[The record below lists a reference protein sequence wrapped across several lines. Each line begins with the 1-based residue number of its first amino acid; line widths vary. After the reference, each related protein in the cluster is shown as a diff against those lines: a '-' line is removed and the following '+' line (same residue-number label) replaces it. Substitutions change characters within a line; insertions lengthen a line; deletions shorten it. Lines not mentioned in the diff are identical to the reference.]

1 MPILMEKVCWGL
13 GEDAARL
20 LRIGCWALAA
30 GCCGLRVAGCV
41 RTCFVREMQ
50 DATGTGTGTGTVTLA
65 GLGLDIPPS
74 SFPLSL
80 AEGGWGGCGLLPIG
94 CGRLRPA
101 AQTATCGVPTAAALG
116 HRPGSEIAANRAAS
130 EMTSTFRHETG
141 SSASCRP
148 LTCGERECTSLYSR
162 LCTRR
167 IPRVTRPT
175 NALQFYA
182 ELKPSSPPAWGD
194 RCCAVDGCRQR

>member
-1 MPILMEKVCWGL
+1 MPTTQRALTCFSSSQRACDWPAIGSPELSAVRRCRLMPILMEKVCWGL

-74 SFPLSL
+74 SFPLLL
-80 AEGGWGGCGLLPIG
+80 AEGGWGRLPIG

-148 LTCGERECTSLYSR
+148 LTCGERECTS
-162 LCTRR
+162 
-167 IPRVTRPT
+167 PT
-175 NALQFYA
+175 ADCVPA
-182 ELKPSSPPAWGD
+182 EFPE
-194 RCCAVDGCRQR
+194 